1 MTEDDDF
8 GFSLVSESEL
18 KALENQLAKEIQ
30 AKEKEVQAKQTEV
43 VRTNQEMQN
52 KLQQLRGMIM
62 PLLVNLA
69 KDESREYIYW
79 PDRAKK
85 IKAFIDKINKF
96 VDG

>member
-8 GFSLVSESEL
+8 GFSLVSEKEL
-18 KALENQLAKEIQ
+18 KALETQLAQQVKQKE
-30 AKEKEVQAKQTEV
+30 TEV
-43 VRTNQEMQN
+43 VKTNQEMQN
-52 KLQQLRGMIM
+52 KLQQLRSMIL
-62 PLLVNLA
+62 PLLTNLA

-79 PDRAKK
+79 PDRSKK

>member
-1 MTEDDDF
+1 MTTTDDDDF

-18 KALENQLAKEIQ
+18 KAMENQLAKQ
-30 AKEKEVQAKQTEV
+30 VQQKETEV
-43 VRTNQEMQN
+43 IKTNQEMQN

-62 PLLVNLA
+62 PLLNNLA
-69 KDESREYIYW
+69 KDEGREYIYW

-85 IKAFIDKINKF
+85 IKAFITKIDKF

>member
-1 MTEDDDF
+1 MNEEDDF

-18 KALENQLAKEIQ
+18 KALETQLAQQVK
-30 AKEKEVQAKQTEV
+30 AKEQEVKAKETEV

-52 KLQQLRGMIM
+52 RLQQLRGMIM

>member
-1 MTEDDDF
+1 MTTEDDDF

-18 KALENQLAKEIQ
+18 KALEKQLVQQVKQKE
-30 AKEKEVQAKQTEV
+30 TEV
-43 VRTNQEMQN
+43 VKTNQEMQN

-62 PLLVNLA
+62 PLLTNLA

-79 PDRAKK
+79 PDRSKK
-85 IKAFIDKINKF
+85 IKVFIDKINKF

>member
-1 MTEDDDF
+1 MATEDDDF

-18 KALENQLAKEIQ
+18 KALENQLVQQVKQKE
-30 AKEKEVQAKQTEV
+30 TEV
-43 VRTNQEMQN
+43 VKTNQEMQN
-52 KLQQLRGMIM
+52 RLQQLRAMIL
-62 PLLVNLA
+62 PLLTNLA
-69 KDESREYIYW
+69 KDETREYIYW

>member
-1 MTEDDDF
+1 MITEDDDF

-18 KALENQLAKEIQ
+18 KALENQLVQQVKQKE
-30 AKEKEVQAKQTEV
+30 TEV
-43 VRTNQEMQN
+43 VKTNQEMQN

-62 PLLVNLA
+62 PLLTNLA

-85 IKAFIDKINKF
+85 IKTFIDKINKF

>member
-1 MTEDDDF
+1 MATEDDDF

-18 KALENQLAKEIQ
+18 KALENQLVQQVKQKE
-30 AKEKEVQAKQTEV
+30 TEV
-43 VRTNQEMQN
+43 VKTNQEMQN
-52 KLQQLRGMIM
+52 RLLRAMIL
-62 PLLVNLA
+62 PLLTNLA
-69 KDESREYIYW
+69 KDETREYIYW

>member
-1 MTEDDDF
+1 MTTEDDDDF

-18 KALENQLAKEIQ
+18 KAMENQLAQEVRKKE
-30 AKEKEVQAKQTEV
+30 TEV
-43 VRTNQEMQN
+43 VQTNLEMQN

-62 PLLVNLA
+62 PLLNNLA
-69 KDESREYIYW
+69 KDEGREYIYW

-85 IKAFIDKINKF
+85 IKAFITKIDKF